1 MTERSAV
8 PPEETGGTPRND
20 SRQATGR
27 PISRKSLLK
36 AAVAASAVPLVVGGG
51 AALARDAGRAGT
63 TPLALTPSC
72 DDGDD
77 PTPEQMEGPYFK
89 PNSPLRSSLVTS
101 STPGVPLTVS
111 GYVFGRACRPVSG
124 VLLDFWQA
132 DTNGAYDMAGFAF
145 RGHQFTG
152 ADGSF
157 SLTTIVPGL
166 YPGRTRHIH
175 VKAQAPGRPV
185 LTTQLYF
192 PGEPRNATD
201 AIFDPAL
208 LMNVRSAGSGRE
220 GTFDFVLDVAQ
231 QPDPTDPPT
240 VPPTDPP
247 GGSWAAGTTYR
258 AGDRV
263 TYGGGSYRCLQGH
276 KAIVGWEPP
285 LVPALWERG

>member
-8 PPEETGGTPRND
+8 PPEEPGGSPRTD
-20 SRQATGR
+20 PRLTARGGR
-27 PISRKSLLK
+27 PISRKSLLR
-36 AAVAASAVPLVVGGG
+36 AAVAVSAVPLVAGGG
-51 AALARDAGRAGT
+51 AALARDTGSGAV
-63 TPLALTPSC
+63 PLAPTPAC

-77 PTPEQMEGPYFK
+77 PTPDQMEGPYFK
-89 PNSPLRSSLVTS
+89 PDSPPRTSLVTS

-111 GYVFGRACRPVSG
+111 GYVFGRACKPLTG

-132 DTNGAYDMAGFAF
+132 DTGGAYDMTGFAF

-157 SLTTIVPGL
+157 TLRTIVPGL

-192 PGEPRNATD
+192 PGEPRNTTD
-201 AIFDPAL
+201 ALFDPAL
-208 LMNVRSAGSGRE
+208 LMNVRSAGPGRE

-240 VPPTDPP
+240 DPP
-247 GGSWAAGTTYR
+247 GGGGWAAGTTYR

-263 TYGGGSYRCLQGH
+263 TYGGGSYRCLQAH
-276 KAIVGWEPP
+276 TAVAGWEPP

>member
-1 MTERSAV
+1 MTKSSAV
-8 PPEETGGTPRND
+8 SPEPSPGG
-20 SRQATGR
+20 SRDASEAGPSGR
-27 PISRKSLLK
+27 PISRKNLLR
-36 AAVAASAVPLVVGGG
+36 AAVAASAAPLVAGGG
-51 AALARDAGRAGT
+51 IALARDTGSGGAL
-63 TPLALTPSC
+63 PALTPAC

-89 PNSPLRSSLVTS
+89 PDSPLRTSLVAS
-101 STPGVPLTVS
+101 GTPGTPLTVS
-111 GYVFGRACRPVSG
+111 GYVFGRACRPLPG

-132 DTNGAYDMAGFAF
+132 DAAGAYDMSGFAF
-145 RGHQFTG
+145 RGHQFTDVNG
-152 ADGSF
+152 AF
-157 SLTTIVPGL
+157 TLTTVVAGL

-201 AIFDPAL
+201 ALYDPAL
-208 LMNVRSAGSGRE
+208 LMNVRAAGQGRQ

-231 QPDPTDPPT
+231 QPGPTDPPT
-240 VPPTDPP
+240 DPP
-247 GGSWAAGTTYR
+247 RGVWAAGTSYR

-263 TYGGGSYRCLQGH
+263 THGGVSYRCLQAH
-276 KAIVGWEPP
+276 SAVTGWEPP

>member
-1 MTERSAV
+1 MTESSAV
-8 PPEETGGTPRND
+8 PPEAIGGGSHGAADAGP
-20 SRQATGR
+20 AGR
-27 PISRKSLLK
+27 PLSRKNLLR
-36 AAVAASAVPLVVGGG
+36 AAFAAGAVPLITGGSI
-51 AALARDAGRAGT
+51 ALARDTGHRG
-63 TPLALTPSC
+63 TPLPLTPAC

-77 PTPEQMEGPYFK
+77 PTPAQMEGPYFK
-89 PNSPLRSSLVTS
+89 PDSPLRTSLVAPGTS
-101 STPGVPLTVS
+101 GTPLTVS
-111 GYVFGRACRPVSG
+111 GYVFGRACRPLPG

-132 DTNGAYDMAGFAF
+132 DARGSYDMSGFAF

-152 ADGSF
+152 ADGAF
-157 SLTTIVPGL
+157 TLTTVVAGL

-201 AIFDPAL
+201 ALYDPAL
-208 LMNVRSAGSGRE
+208 LMYVRTAGSGRQ

-240 VPPTDPP
+240 DPPTGPP
-247 GGSWAAGTTYR
+247 GRIWAAGTSYR

-263 TYGGGSYRCLQGH
+263 THGGLPYRCLQTH
-276 KAIVGWEPP
+276 AAVAGWEPP